1 MHLINTLERG
11 FSNCTDNFIND
22 PLVRVEVEGKA
33 GIAGDAL
40 MSIVSLD
47 R

>member
-11 FSNCTDNFIND
+11 FCNCTDNFIND
-22 PLVRVEVEGKA
+22 PLVRVEVKGKA
-33 GIAGDAL
+33 GITGGL